1 MPLKKRTLQSEH
13 FVKGFMQKPKYAD
26 FVTGRLFALAA
37 KDGFGT
43 IQFDI
48 KTFLFKTSVLKRMRN
63 MSILKGVEGF
73 YKSKTYKTLSI
84 NQNQSRLNELRSS

>member
-1 MPLKKRTLQSEH
+1 
-13 FVKGFMQKPKYAD
+13 MQKPEYAD

-43 IQFDI
+43 IQPDI
-48 KTFLFKTSVLKRMRN
+48 KTYLFKTSVLKRMRN